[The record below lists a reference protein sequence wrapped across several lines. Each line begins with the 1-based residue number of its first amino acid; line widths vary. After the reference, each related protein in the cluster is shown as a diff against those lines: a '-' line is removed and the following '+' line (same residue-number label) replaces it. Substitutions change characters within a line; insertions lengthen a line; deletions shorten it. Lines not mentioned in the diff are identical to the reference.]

1 VVLTCCAHELPC
13 VMCGFVVIEV
23 DRHEP
28 YRSLKLPGMHVIGL
42 FLLEK
47 KLRKACALC
56 IGVHGPLVVVVV
68 ICGREVWPSIR
79 TLQVATTSLPL
90 PETTHRRTGRSTRA
104 S

>member
-28 YRSLKLPGMHVIGL
+28 YRSLKLPGMHVIGW

-47 KLRKACALC
+47 KKNLGKHVLY
-56 IGVHGPLVVVVV
+56 VLVFMVP
-68 ICGREVWPSIR
+68 WLS
-79 TLQVATTSLPL
+79 SL
-90 PETTHRRTGRSTRA
+90 
-104 S
+104 